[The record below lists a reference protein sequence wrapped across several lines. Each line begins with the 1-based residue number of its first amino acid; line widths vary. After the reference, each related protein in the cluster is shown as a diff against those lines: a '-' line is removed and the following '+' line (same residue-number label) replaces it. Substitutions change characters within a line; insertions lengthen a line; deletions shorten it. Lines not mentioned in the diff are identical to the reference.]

1 MQTVSGTF
9 TYNTEHAH
17 RFILILDSKISHMTD
32 YDLKSVRNDII
43 KKWRTCIIIWLILSV
58 YDRPCSEDSRF
69 FWILLSVGWRLG
81 TRAIWSIMS
90 WRNCA
95 SRTPLKGG
103 TILHVVA
110 QVARAAGVLRS
121 TYPTPAGIGD
131 RTFAWHSTPEARCRT
146 DILPQTHSGSRH
158 FENIWPQTPKCPGT
172 FWKHLASDTLR
183 PRDILKTFF
192 SSCF

>member
-58 YDRPCSEDSRF
+58 YDKPCSEDSRF

-103 TILHVVA
+103 YHFACRGASCTSGRRSSIHQSHPRWNRWSDIRVTA
-110 QVARAAGVLRS
+110 NARGQMSHGHFASDTFRLQTFLKTFGLRHLAAPG
-121 TYPTPAGIGD
+121 
-131 RTFAWHSTPEARCRT
+131 
-146 DILPQTHSGSRH
+146 H
-158 FENIWPQTPKCPGT
+158 FENI
-172 FWKHLASDTLR
+172 
-183 PRDILKTFF
+183 F